1 VALVEKVG
9 EIDVQATERA
19 LERLRVDRAGL
30 DEMDRRYLKTIG
42 EKFDGGPVGV
52 ETLAAALSEERVTI
66 EDIIEPY
73 LMQEGYVQRTPRG
86 RVITRA
92 GCECIGLK
100 YKKGQ
105 RERQSQLPLEGI
117 SNGD

>member
-9 EIDVQATERA
+9 EIDVRATERA

-30 DEMDRRYLKTIG
+30 DEMDRRYLKAIG
-42 EKFDGGPVGV
+42 EKFDSGPVGV

-92 GCECIGLK
+92 GSECIGLK
-100 YKKGQ
+100 YKKGEA
-105 RERQSQLPLEGI
+105 ERQSQLPLEGR